1 MYSTNMYSAYTIYVC
16 ICVQSI
22 YVLLAFPVLKEMK
35 KCQWW
40 VYILEGQERDGI
52 EWARIAAV
60 QSELELLT
68 NKWYKVLWTCT
79 PGVS

>member
-22 YVLLAFPVLKEMK
+22 YVLLAFPLLKEMK

-40 VYILEGQERDGI
+40 VYILEGQEGDGI
-52 EWARIAAV
+52 E
-60 QSELELLT
+60 
-68 NKWYKVLWTCT
+68 
-79 PGVS
+79 